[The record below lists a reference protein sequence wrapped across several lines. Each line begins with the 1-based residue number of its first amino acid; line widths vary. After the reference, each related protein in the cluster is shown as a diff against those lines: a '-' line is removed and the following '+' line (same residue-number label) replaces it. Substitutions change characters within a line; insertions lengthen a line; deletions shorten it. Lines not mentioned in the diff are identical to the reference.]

1 MEAIVVGGIAI
12 LIFAAW
18 DTYENRKLLRKN
30 DESPAVGRCEALKT
44 TTSAFQSTSKDANTI
59 TERVSAS

>member
-12 LIFAAW
+12 LIFVAW
-18 DTYENRKLLRKN
+18 DTYENSKLLRKN

-44 TTSAFQSTSKDANTI
+44 TTSLKT
-59 TERVSAS
+59 R